1 MPQADRLPPML
12 ATLGALAALTACASW
27 NDAAEGPFFQAGFGD
42 GCRTAE
48 ARNASFS
55 TDTYRDDSL
64 FDAEE
69 SYRAG
74 WRSGFDQCQPLA
86 DPTARPEDLGEQEL
100 GF

>member
-1 MPQADRLPPML
+1 MPLPARLPL
-12 ATLGALAALTACASW
+12 AVLALFPALAACASW
-27 NDAAEGPFFQAGFGD
+27 NDAAGGPFFQAGVGD

-55 TDTYRDDSL
+55 TETFRDDAL
-64 FDAEE
+64 FDEEE

-74 WRSGFDQCQPLA
+74 WRSGFEQCQPLA